1 MKIKS
6 GLFVIGIFLSLCL
19 LTAFSA
25 CTQNEITCAPR
36 DAIIKEPFMNP
47 EKQIIASFPPLP
59 AMDINTPPVFETASF
74 GLG

>member
-1 MKIKS
+1 
-6 GLFVIGIFLSLCL
+6 
-19 LTAFSA
+19 
-25 CTQNEITCAPR
+25 
-36 DAIIKEPFMNP
+36 MNP